1 MEVEAPVQRPLGSGA
16 VSAARRL
23 GDIDTHYYTKTHRRC
38 NRHRVTPHSL
48 VRLVSCYA
56 GLTKYRAI
64 VLGARGEPFNLSSR
78 ITASIGVD
86 QDLQLTVIGLVNRI
100 VEMLTQEALSHIAST
115 ILTSWM
121 IRRGSRGVTPS
132 DLEMLE
138 EFKQPWTALTNFLE
152 RRKPEAVAGR
162 SWKNWFRLLSS
173 LAIGVSLL
181 LLGAAM
187 NTVAIPKTRWWPDT
201 RFEVPRLPDDRFFFK
216 NQTSRVGSVSR
227 ISMWGQSWNMLRIG
241 GSESWEMVSLFI
253 YSARRRWY

>member
-1 MEVEAPVQRPLGSGA
+1 MEVEAPVQRPFGRGA

-23 GDIDTHYYTKTHRRC
+23 GDIDTHYYAKTYRDC
-38 NRHRVTPHSL
+38 NCHRVTPHSL
-48 VRLVSCYA
+48 VCLMSCHE

-78 ITASIGVD
+78 ITAIGVD
-86 QDLQLTVIGLVNRI
+86 QDLQLTFIGLVNRI
-100 VEMLTQEALSHIAST
+100 VEMLTQDALSHIAST

-121 IRRGSRGVTPS
+121 IRQGSGGTLS
-132 DLEMLE
+132 DLEMLD
-138 EFKQPWTALTNFLE
+138 EFKQPWTALVNFLE
-152 RRKPEAVAGR
+152 RRKPEALAGR
-162 SWKNWFRLLSS
+162 SWKNGFRLLSS
-173 LAIGVSLL
+173 LAIGLSLL

-227 ISMWGQSWNMLRIG
+227 MSMWGQSWNMLRIG
-241 GSESWEMVSLFI
+241 GSVSWEMVSFFI
-253 YSARRRWY
+253 CGSRRR